1 MRIEGRDLVD
11 FGEREFHLQGQRG
24 EMGGGQI
31 AVMVLDQMQV
41 FDQQIAPARLVG
53 EQRAHFLERRG
64 VDLTALGRA
73 RRLAAACFGVRRSRL
88 EVHERLWPELGQATF
103 SVMCRNMARRASS
116 SNSVLNLCLS
126 LSAFARA
133 AAGRAEISSTRRCR
147 LGNLAQ
153 APSPSAF
160 GMSRAQPQTAIS
172 TMVQLSPSTYFCFAR
187 RASRMA

>member
-73 RRLAAACFGVRRSRL
+73 RRLAAAAG
-88 EVHERLWPELGQATF
+88 LWLLLAGIHQATF
-103 SVMCRNMARRASS
+103 TLICPNMAFLASS

-126 LSAFARA
+126 LSALARA
-133 AAGRAEISSTRRCR
+133 AAGRAEISSTSRFR

-160 GMSRAQPQTAIS
+160 GMSRAQPHTAMS
-172 TMVQLSPSTYFCFAR
+172 TMV
-187 RASRMA
+187 